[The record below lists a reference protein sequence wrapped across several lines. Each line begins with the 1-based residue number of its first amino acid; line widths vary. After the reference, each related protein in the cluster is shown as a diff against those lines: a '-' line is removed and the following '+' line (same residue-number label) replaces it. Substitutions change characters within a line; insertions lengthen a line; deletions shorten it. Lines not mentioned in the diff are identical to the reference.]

1 MAKNLKEALNIISAG
16 IDYLYKEEHHNY
28 KQISEAESTLYKLI
42 VELKR
47 KGIVNLED
55 LEKIM

>member
-1 MAKNLKEALNIISAG
+1 MRNLKEALHIVSAG
-16 IDYLYKEEHHNY
+16 IDYLYEEEHSNY

-42 VELKR
+42 TELRR

-55 LEKIM
+55 LEKLM